1 MALTLNGTSGITFNN
16 ATTQASAGS
25 VLQVVQTT
33 TTSITSTTS
42 TTYQASALIGT
53 ITPKFSTSKIL
64 LSITGG
70 DVYTNNSGVAGD
82 VKIYRQ
88 INSGGYSVMI
98 SSATARQDYGFY
110 GPNSAILVPHSFMYL
125 DSPATTTAVNYQPY
139 YRVNP
144 DGTAGTFSF
153 NVGYFGYPGIV
164 TLTLME
170 IAG

>member
-1 MALTLNGTSGITFNN
+1 MSMIIDGTNGLTFNN
-16 ATTQASAGS
+16 ATTQNSGGQ
-25 VLQVVQTT
+25 VLQVVQSTT
-33 TTSITSTTS
+33 TAITSTTS
-42 TTYQASALIGT
+42 TTYQASGLIAT

-70 DVYTNNSGVAGD
+70 DVYTNNVGVGGD
-82 VKIYRQ
+82 VRMYRQ

-98 SSATARQDYGFY
+98 GATSQDYGY
-110 GPNSAILVPHSFMYL
+110 YSGNAALLIPHSFTYL

-144 DGTAGTFSF
+144 TGTAGTFNF
-153 NVGYFGYPGIV
+153 NVGYFGNPGTV